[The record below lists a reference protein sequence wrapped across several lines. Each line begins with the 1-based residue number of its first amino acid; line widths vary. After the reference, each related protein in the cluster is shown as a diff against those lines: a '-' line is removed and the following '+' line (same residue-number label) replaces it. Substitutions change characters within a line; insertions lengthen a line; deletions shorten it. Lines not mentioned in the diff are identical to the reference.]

1 MTETE
6 EKRKL
11 PLLQIVIAIVLIIAV
26 VAVYSETKAE
36 NIEITGLSIYEKQE
50 FLEKAGINGI
60 FSNTYLY
67 YLKYRY
73 KGPENIPYI
82 DTYSVKV
89 KDHNSLDIRVYEN
102 DVIGAV
108 KVMENFFLF
117 DKDGVVLKSSSKMPE
132 NVPLVTGLEFDEI
145 MMFEKLDI
153 QKQSL
158 FNSILEIIRL
168 LGKFEINVR
177 RIDFDMSYEVTL
189 STENLTILLG
199 HRDKFDKVIAALA
212 GVFNDASGIGGTLD
226 LRNYSEDNTDIILR

>member
-6 EKRKL
+6 EKRRL
-11 PLLQIVIAIVLIIAV
+11 PVLQIVIAVLLIIAA
-26 VAVYSETKAE
+26 VAVYSETQAE

-50 FLEKAGINGI
+50 FLEKAGITGI

-73 KGPENIPYI
+73 KGTENIPYI
-82 DTYSVKV
+82 DTYSVKI
-89 KDHNSLDIRVYEN
+89 KDHNSLSIRVYEN
-102 DVIGAV
+102 DVIGSV
-108 KVMENFFLF
+108 KVMENYFLF
-117 DKDGVVLKSSSKMPE
+117 DKDGVVLKSSSKMPD

-158 FNSILEIIRL
+158 FNTILEIIRL

-177 RIDFDMSYEVTL
+177 QIDFDMSYEVTL

-199 HRDKFDKVIAALA
+199 RRDKFDDCIAALA
-212 GVFNDASGIGGTLD
+212 GVFPDASKVGGTLD
-226 LRNYSEDNTDIILR
+226 MRNYSEDNKDIILR